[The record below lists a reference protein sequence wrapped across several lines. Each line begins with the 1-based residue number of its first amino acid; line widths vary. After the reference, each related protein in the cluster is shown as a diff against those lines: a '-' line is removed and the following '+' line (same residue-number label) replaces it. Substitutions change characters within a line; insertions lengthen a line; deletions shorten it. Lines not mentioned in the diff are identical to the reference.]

1 MSAIGD
7 NIRALRTLYGNGRDL
22 TQNELAEIIGVTR
35 ETVNKWEAGSIG
47 NIRTSNIERLC
58 EHFDLSMDD
67 LRSEIHGLA
76 AQLRKQRES
85 ELLERISVKMPVSQF
100 TVPLVKLDELRNVQE
115 LEQPLQK
122 VEVTPSIINNHH
134 ALYGFKM
141 KDESMGRILPKGCH
155 VFVDLDAEPQAR
167 SLVVVSVPE
176 VSEDLLVRRLYLGGT
191 KAMLASEG
199 YEDWEDIVLERS
211 NLCVIGTVVWVQ
223 PPRELK

>member
-67 LRSEIHGLA
+67 LRSEINGLA
-76 AQLRKQRES
+76 AQLRAKRES
-85 ELLERISVKMPVSQF
+85 ELLERITVQMSMSQF
-100 TVPLVKLDELRNVQE
+100 TVPLVKLNELRNVQE
-115 LEQPLQK
+115 LEYPLQK
-122 VEVTPSIINNHH
+122 VEVAPSLINHHH
-134 ALYGFKM
+134 ALYAFKM
-141 KDESMGRILPKGCH
+141 NDGSMDRILPKGCH

-176 VSEDLLVRRLYLGGT
+176 KSEDLLVRRLYFGGT
-191 KAMLASEG
+191 KAMLAAEG
-199 YEDWEDIVLERS
+199 NEDWEDIVIDRS
-211 NLCVIGTVVWVQ
+211 RLSVIGTVVWVQ
-223 PPRELK
+223 APREFE